1 MEEAMT
7 EKTKLTKT
15 GINAIISPFR
25 WIILIGIVYF
35 IASGTIETIRA
46 WLYIG
51 FHIIGSL
58 VGSFLLIKKT
68 PELLNQ
74 RGKMQE
80 GTKKW
85 DKTVI
90 ITYFLFAIIITPL
103 VAGLDS
109 RFKIFSLPFYYTFI
123 GMGFYFLSLVFSLW
137 PMLHNP
143 FFEGTVRIQKDK
155 NHKVVDTGP
164 YRIVRHPGYL
174 GMLFGSLPLP
184 FAFGSIYSFIPVSI
198 MVFLIFMR
206 TFYEDKTL
214 QNELDGYKEYSQ
226 KVKYRLIPFLW

>member
-1 MEEAMT
+1 MS

-15 GINAIISPFR
+15 GINAIASPFR
-25 WIILIGIVYF
+25 WIIVTGIIYF
-35 IASGTIETIRA
+35 IASGTIEIIRV

-51 FHIIGSL
+51 FYIIGSL
-58 VGSFLLIKKT
+58 VSIILLIKKT

-85 DKTVI
+85 DKI
-90 ITYFLFAIIITPL
+90 IILTYFLFAIIITPL
-103 VAGLDS
+103 VAGLDF
-109 RFKIFSLPFYYTFI
+109 RFEISSLPFYLTYI
-123 GMGFYFLSLVFSLW
+123 GIGLYLLSLIFSIW

-155 NHKVVDTGP
+155 GHKVVTTGP
-164 YRIVRHPGYL
+164 YHIVRHPGYF
-174 GMLFGSLPLP
+174 GMLLGSLPVP

-198 MVFLIFMR
+198 MILIVFIR

-214 QNELDGYKEYSQ
+214 QNELEG
-226 KVKYRLIPFLW
+226 